1 PITLWR
7 CVDDMADV
15 DCFAAPEVDH
25 LPSAEPRGADGAHF
39 LPMAH
44 DDLVSR
50 SNLGCCVDRTDS
62 EDVALRE
69 EVLDLDPVSVR
80 VGEDRTA
87 RECKGLQSSS
97 RVHCD
102 LPVVWDLGFLSE
114 CMQEHRYNVTRMYV
128 TLAT

>member
-1 PITLWR
+1 MSRLPITLWR
-7 CVDDMADV
+7 GVDDMADV
-15 DCFAAPEVDH
+15 DRFAAPEVDH

-69 EVLDLDPVSVR
+69 EVLDLEPVSVR
-80 VGEDRTA
+80 VGEDRPAGDRQRPSRPRQDSKLPAPEYRTRRRDRTA
-87 RECKGLQSSS
+87 RARAE
-97 RVHCD
+97 
-102 LPVVWDLGFLSE
+102 
-114 CMQEHRYNVTRMYV
+114 
-128 TLAT
+128 